1 MAGKRSCRVAFLLA
15 STLLLLSTLINPCC
29 CSSSSSFNDYNTT
42 AITSFCN
49 STPYPPR
56 CVEIS
61 KLLSIGIPNIGLNL
75 PFLNL
80 PPAIRS
86 LGHHTLQQALSE
98 ASKLTSTIVALGSA
112 GIVEKL
118 RGTIEDCKELHY
130 VTLDLLQS
138 CINDTSGSAGQN
150 AVAFLSAALTNKQ
163 TCLEGL
169 ESASGLFK
177 PLFIASLNSVYELV
191 HNALA
196 IFVKGSA
203 PAAEDKGAAREGRRT
218 EEQFPSWLDKK
229 DRRLLQSSGS
239 DGGDGNDTVLV
250 VAQDGSGDFTTIS
263 DAIQAV
269 PDKSLTR
276 VVVYVKEG
284 VYDENVEI
292 PRRKQYVALL
302 GDGAD
307 RTIVTGNRSVGDGW
321 TTFRSAT
328 VAVVGEGFL
337 ARDITFRNTAG
348 PSKGQAVALR
358 VGSDLSAVYRCY
370 VEGYQDSLYAHSLR
384 QFYRDSVIAGTVDF
398 IFGNAAAVFQAS
410 QVVARNPLH
419 GQSNTVTAQGRFDP
433 DQKTGF
439 SFQGCTLL
447 PDQDLAANLGKVKTY
462 LGRPWRLYSTTV
474 FMESYL
480 EQHIDPSGWSPW
492 SGNPRPSFP
501 SPSHVGMPDFLTYPF
516 FFFDIHIRLKPSAF
530 PMPPVPRA
538 ALVSES
544 SYLVCY
550 ITGDTGLA
558 TLYYGEYANTGPSS
572 DTSNRVTWPGFHIMS
587 YEEATNFTVP
597 SLILGDQ
604 WLDSTSVP
612 YNASL

>member
-1 MAGKRSCRVAFLLA
+1 MAAKRSCRVAFLLA
-15 STLLLLSTLINPCC
+15 STLLLLSTLTNPCC

-56 CVEIS
+56 CLEIS

-75 PFLNL
+75 NL
-80 PPAIRS
+80 PPAILS

-118 RGTIEDCKELHY
+118 RGTIDDCKELHY

-138 CINDTSGSAGQN
+138 SISDTSGQN

-218 EEQFPSWLDKK
+218 AEQFPSWLDKK

-239 DGGDGNDTVLV
+239 EDGDSNDTVLV
-250 VAQDGSGDFTTIS
+250 VAQDGSGDYTTIS

-269 PDKSLTR
+269 PDKSPTR
-276 VVVYVKEG
+276 VVVYVREG

-370 VEGYQDSLYAHSLR
+370 IEGYQDSLYAHSLR
-384 QFYRDSVIAGTVDF
+384 QFYRENVIAGTVDF

-419 GQSNTVTAQGRFDP
+419 GQANTVTAQGRFDP

-447 PDQDLAANLGKVKTY
+447 PDQDLAVNLGKVKTY

-492 SGNPRPSFP
+492 SGD
-501 SPSHVGMPDFLTYPF
+501 M
-516 FFFDIHIRLKPSAF
+516 
-530 PMPPVPRA
+530 
-538 ALVSES
+538 
-544 SYLVCY
+544 
-550 ITGDTGLA
+550 GLA

-572 DTSNRVTWPGFHIMS
+572 DTSSRVTWPGFHIMS